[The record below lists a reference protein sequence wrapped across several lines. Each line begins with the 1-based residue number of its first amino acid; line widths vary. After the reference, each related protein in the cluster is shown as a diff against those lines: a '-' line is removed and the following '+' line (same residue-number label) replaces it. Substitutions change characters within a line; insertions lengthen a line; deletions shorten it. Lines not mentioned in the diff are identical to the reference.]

1 MTLNPSIQ
9 RTSTSKLGHA
19 SHLKRFASKMRA
31 TVFLLTFA
39 LSASAVCAN
48 DRVIRAMARDTGYS
62 EQQIRLERKKGCD
75 GGVSG
80 DMAICAQYSFYEA
93 EVTMNDVF
101 RKLTDRLEEPYSK
114 GELQA
119 AQHSWISFRDAQ
131 CRFDTTAWTGGSF
144 RIVAKSSCR
153 ELITRDRTK
162 TLLGYLNCK
171 SEDCP
176 PLRQQTSK

>member
-39 LSASAVCAN
+39 LSASSACAN

-101 RKLTDRLEEPYSK
+101 RKLTDRLEEPYS
-114 GELQA
+114 
-119 AQHSWISFRDAQ
+119 R
-131 CRFDTTAWTGGSF
+131 GSF
-144 RIVAKSSCR
+144 KLRSIIGFRFA
-153 ELITRDRTK
+153 TRSAVSTPPHGLAEVFG
-162 TLLGYLNCK
+162 LLRSRVVEN
-171 SEDCP
+171 
-176 PLRQQTSK
+176 